1 MLAKAINGTSGV
13 QNGKGINDLFNP
25 IPNSDL
31 SNTVDNDQ
39 KGLQD
44 IKLKLM
50 LGISLCTLFL
60 FVILLAVS
68 SSLLYKLKTN
78 YKKQSESE
86 YSINPELANMSYF
99 HPSEGISDTSFSKS
113 ADSST
118 FWGGTSSELRKSDT
132 KSKSRMTDQ
141 ISSASV
147 EMSIGLTDE
156 KNLPQ
161 SEEVPADTKL

>member
-1 MLAKAINGTSGV
+1 MFS
-13 QNGKGINDLFNP
+13 FF
-25 IPNSDL
+25 S
-31 SNTVDNDQ
+31 
-39 KGLQD
+39 
-44 IKLKLM
+44 
-50 LGISLCTLFL
+50 
-60 FVILLAVS
+60 
-68 SSLLYKLKTN
+68 

-147 EMSIGLTDE
+147 DISIGLTDE